1 MFAIAAPTVSQARG
15 AERFNRSGP
24 SGPVFTG
31 ARVATL
37 LTVRKEKWGEGARL
51 YASVGQAP
59 SGLGTHC
66 RRWHWLGETPVP
78 VTERFGSSRVVPRP
92 GLRAE
97 VENCSVQIAAV
108 VQNHWVATVG
118 GGREWLAVNAGDEHN
133 AAPSD
138 WMARRGCTP
147 SRMRRSSRRNRRP
160 RALRRGRGLSGN
172 AESPPH
178 VVVRRERWVGA
189 ADGDRERVHLAV
201 PSRIESP
208 LLRARRDGA
217 AVGGTRRPQHVEQ
230 AVSLKPHRR
239 WLAVGCRRHDAAPP
253 ERAVRRRC
261 APPRMRSRSRDGC
274 RQPAVVGVD
283 RSETSMQAI

>member
-1 MFAIAAPTVSQARG
+1 MSKSVEPSRRRAGSAKTVLLLAAIAA
-15 AERFNRSGP
+15 RSMSRRP
-24 SGPVFTG
+24 
-31 ARVATL
+31 
-37 LTVRKEKWGEGARL
+37 
-51 YASVGQAP
+51 
-59 SGLGTHC
+59 LGSKLR
-66 RRWHWLGETPVP
+66 RRWLV
-78 VTERFGSSRVVPRP
+78 
-92 GLRAE
+92 
-97 VENCSVQIAAV
+97 
-108 VQNHWVATVG
+108 
-118 GGREWLAVNAGDEHN
+118 VNAGDEHL

-178 VVVRRERWVGA
+178 VVVRRERRVGA

-239 WLAVGCRRHDAAPP
+239 LPAAECRGRARRRTTREGSWTTMRAAPY
-253 ERAVRRRC
+253 A
-261 APPRMRSRSRDGC
+261 
-274 RQPAVVGVD
+274 
-283 RSETSMQAI
+283 

>member
-1 MFAIAAPTVSQARG
+1 MDETVSRSAR
-15 AERFNRSGP
+15 P
-24 SGPVFTG
+24 GPVE
-31 ARVATL
+31 L
-37 LTVRKEKWGEGARL
+37 
-51 YASVGQAP
+51 
-59 SGLGTHC
+59 
-66 RRWHWLGETPVP
+66 
-78 VTERFGSSRVVPRP
+78 SR
-92 GLRAE
+92 LRAE
-97 VENCSVQIAAV
+97 PAETVLLLVAFAARSVSCRSLGSKPRRQ
-108 VQNHWVATVG
+108 
-118 GGREWLAVNAGDEHN
+118 WLAVNAGDEHK

-178 VVVRRERWVGA
+178 VVVRRERRVGA